1 MKLMKQPTTLILLAL
16 LFAPA
21 LLFCQEQPA
30 AKEKPAAKEETAAK
44 EESPQNGS
52 VEFGVRH
59 VWGDVYGRPDLPFTP
74 DVLTSK
80 FNEYG
85 DRRNGFVVRKLQLGY
100 DNIIGTKN
108 YVSLQSQSTLYK
120 NQSYLATLGQYGKFK
135 IQFRYDEIPH
145 LYTNTARSLYV
156 QTSPGVFTILPAT
169 KQVLQDRSSIV
180 CATAPCT
187 SARLN
192 LSLPGFIASQIVP
205 GENFITPAIQRKAAT
220 GLVSWNIT
228 PHWNATFLFSREHQS
243 GTRPIGLILNSSPTV
258 SAGLTSGISQLL
270 VNQQSPGTG
279 AELPEP
285 INYFNNTVKAMIE
298 YGKKDWGVQV
308 GYTGSFFQNNVNALV
323 FDNPF
328 ATADVAVKTF
338 APGASGCP
346 AGTARCTM
354 GAVPSR
360 GQVDLYPDNQAH
372 YVNAAAAFDVGK
384 HVRVMGTVTPGWLRQ
399 NDPFL
404 PYSANSQIFFPD
416 GTGALTIPA
425 TSLSL
430 LPAPSLNGQKQTLAM
445 NYKAVYTPLKDVE
458 VNLSYRQYDYN
469 NNTAILTLTPILG
482 DTIGA
487 NRAANAQLTPG
498 DPAATSGSGSTQDTT
513 ARTTGFNK
521 KNLEL
526 TGDWFFTKRSSLK
539 AGYEGEW
546 FDRSRRDAA
555 HSFENSFFG
564 ALDLVPHK
572 DLLIRFSGRHQNRK
586 PDQYED
592 EASGGVECDATAL
605 SAASAAGI
613 FPEVHPCGRRFDEAA
628 RLLDRVDA
636 LVEYS
641 RDKLTVSGGFQTIQQ
656 DFNRRGVGSNS
667 TTPLN
672 FPPGTATTKPY
683 FLYGAMN
690 DLSYSYTF
698 DASYAF
704 SPEVSLFAEYAHE
717 RYHKRMISRNR
728 SPFAT
733 SAPFCSA
740 GGCDSANN
748 DWESTYR
755 DIFDTYS
762 AGVDLFLGK
771 KAYLTTYY
779 SLAAGKGNIFS
790 RFLGDPTRLTAGDPD
805 KFVLVGASAGVSY
818 PESVT
823 RMHEVT
829 AVFKYKLTER
839 LMPKLEYRFQQFD
852 NRDYQTSAM
861 TPYMGCVSPIPNGP
875 PVTNSVIGCPAQ
887 QLIVIN
893 STDPNPTFTPSSFYP
908 GFVVG
913 DTSAARYLFMGVDQP
928 SYRVHTLTATLEY
941 RF

>member
-1 MKLMKQPTTLILLAL
+1 MKPVRKSATLILLAL

-21 LLFCQEQPA
+21 TLFSQEQPA
-30 AKEKPAAKEETAAK
+30 AKEKPAAKEATAAK
-44 EESPQNGS
+44 EESPQHGS

-74 DVLTSK
+74 DLLTSK

-100 DNIIGTKN
+100 DDILGTKN

-120 NQSYLATLGQYGKFK
+120 NQSYLATFGQYGKFK

-145 LYTNTARSLYV
+145 IYTNTARSLYV
-156 QTSPGVFTILPAT
+156 QTSPGVFSILPAT
-169 KQVLQDRSSIV
+169 KQILQDRSSTV
-180 CATAPCT
+180 CATPPCT
-187 SARLN
+187 AAQIN
-192 LSLPGFIASQIVP
+192 ISLPGFIASQVVP
-205 GENFITPAIQRKAAT
+205 GENFITPAIERKTGT
-220 GLVSWNIT
+220 GLLSWNLT
-228 PHWNATFLFSREHQS
+228 PHWTTTFLFSREHEA
-243 GTRPIGLILNSSPTV
+243 GIRPIGQIFNPSPSASASSQPTGV
-258 SAGLTSGISQLL
+258 FG
-270 VNQQSPGTG
+270 QQSPGTG
-279 AELPEP
+279 AEVPEP
-285 INYFNNTVKAMIE
+285 INYFNNTVKIVTE
-298 YGKKDWGVQV
+298 YGKKAWGVQA
-308 GYTGSFFQNNVNALV
+308 GYTGSFFENNVNALV

-328 ATADVAVKTF
+328 ATADVAVQTF
-338 APGASGCP
+338 APGVSGCP
-346 AGTARCTM
+346 AGTARCAI

-360 GQVDLYPDNQAH
+360 GQVDLYPSNQAH
-372 YVNAAAAFDVGK
+372 YVNAAGAFDVGK
-384 HVRVMGTVTPGWLRQ
+384 HVRVTGTVTPGWLRQ
-399 NDPFL
+399 NDAFL

-430 LPAPSLNGQKQTLAM
+430 LPASSLNGNKQTLAM

-469 NNTAILTLTPILG
+469 NNTAILTLIPILG

-487 NRAANAQLTPG
+487 NSTATGQLVPG
-498 DPAATSGSGSTQDTT
+498 TASSGSGATEDN
-513 ARTTGFNK
+513 AAHTTGFNK

-526 TGDWFFTKRSSLK
+526 TGDWFFMKRSSLK

-564 ALDLVPHK
+564 ALDLVPQK
-572 DLLIRFSGRHQNRK
+572 DLLIRFSGRHQDRK
-586 PDQYED
+586 PDLYED
-592 EASGGVECDATAL
+592 EASDGVECDPTAL
-605 SAASAAGI
+605 SAARTAGI
-613 FPEVHPCGRRFDEAA
+613 FPEVHPCGRRFDESA
-628 RLLDRVDA
+628 RILDRVDA

-656 DFNRRGVGSNS
+656 DFNRSGVGSNS
-667 TTPLN
+667 ATPLN
-672 FPPGTATTKPY
+672 FLTGAAATTKPY

-690 DLSYSYTF
+690 DLSYTYTF
-698 DASYAF
+698 DANYAF
-704 SPEVSLFAEYAHE
+704 SPAVSLFAEYAHE
-717 RYHKRMISRNR
+717 RYHKKLISRSR
-728 SPFAT
+728 SPFAAA
-733 SAPFCSA
+733 APFCSA

-755 DIFDTYS
+755 DIFDTYA
-762 AGVDLFLGK
+762 AGVDLFFAK
-771 KAYLTTYY
+771 KFYLTTYY
-779 SLAAGKGNIFS
+779 SLAAGKGDISS

-805 KFVLVGASAGVSY
+805 KFVLVGSSAGVSY

-839 LMPKLEYRFQQFD
+839 FMPKVEYRFQQFD

-861 TPYMGCVSPIPNGP
+861 TPYMGCISPATGTLVN
-875 PVTNSVIGCPAQ
+875 GCPAR
-887 QLIVIN
+887 QLIGTT
-893 STDPNPTFTPSSFYP
+893 SPNPTFAPGPFYP

-928 SYRVHTLTATLEY
+928 SYRVHVLTVTLEY